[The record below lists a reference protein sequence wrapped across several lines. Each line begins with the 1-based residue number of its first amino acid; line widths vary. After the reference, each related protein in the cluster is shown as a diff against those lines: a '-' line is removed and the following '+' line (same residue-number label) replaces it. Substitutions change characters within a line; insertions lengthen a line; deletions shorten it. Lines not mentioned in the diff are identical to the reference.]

1 MQERPSGRVHNAS
14 RSVVSGPRGAR
25 HAMFA
30 VGSVL
35 SVAGVYFFLRTPYT
49 MFGVSMASG
58 YVGLLVLSIVLVV
71 GPWNVLWGRAN
82 PVSTDLR
89 RDLGIWAGV
98 LGLIHVVTGL
108 QVHFRGRM
116 WLYFLDP
123 SGRPQHIPLR
133 HDLFGL
139 ANLAGLGAT
148 LVLLMLL
155 ALSNDLS
162 LRGLGAR
169 RWKSLQRW
177 NYAYLALVIAHTAA
191 YQVVTERARLFVAV
205 SAVMVCAVIVA
216 QMAGIRLNV
225 LRTRRSAAR
234 EPSAA
239 AIAR

>member
-1 MQERPSGRVHNAS
+1 
-14 RSVVSGPRGAR
+14 
-25 HAMFA
+25 MFA
-30 VGSVL
+30 VGSVF
-35 SVAGVYFFLRTPYT
+35 SVAGVYFWLHTPYT
-49 MFGVSMASG
+49 MFGLSMASG
-58 YVGLLVLSIVLVV
+58 YVGLLAVSIVLIL
-71 GPWNVLWGRAN
+71 GPWNVVRNRPN

-98 LGLIHVVTGL
+98 LGLVHVVTGL

-123 SGRPQHIPLR
+123 SGRPHPVPLR

-139 ANLAGLGAT
+139 ANFAGLGAT

-162 LRGLGAR
+162 LRALGAR

-191 YQVVTERARLFVAV
+191 YQVVTERARLYVALSV
-205 SAVMVCAVIVA
+205 AMVGVVIAA
-216 QMAGIRLNV
+216 QLAGIRLNV
-225 LRTRRSAAR
+225 LRSRKSASR
-234 EPSAA
+234 KPSVA

>member
-1 MQERPSGRVHNAS
+1 
-14 RSVVSGPRGAR
+14 
-25 HAMFA
+25 MFA

-35 SVAGVYFFLRTPYT
+35 SVASVYFFLHTPYT
-49 MFGVSMASG
+49 MFGLSMASG
-58 YVGLLVLSIVLVV
+58 YVGLLALSVVLIL
-71 GPWNVLWGRAN
+71 GPWNLLLGRTN

-98 LGLIHVVTGL
+98 LGLMHVVTGF
-108 QVHFRGRM
+108 QVHFGGKM
-116 WLYFLDP
+116 WFYFLDP
-123 SGRPQHIPLR
+123 SGRPRPIPLR

-155 ALSNDLS
+155 VLSNDLS
-162 LRGLGAR
+162 LRALGAR

-225 LRTRRSAAR
+225 LRTRRSASR